1 MAARADKS
9 QAMIEKILAT
19 ASQLFVQKGYEK
31 TSMQDIARTAG
42 ISKGAIYHHFQSKD
56 EIILKVMQ
64 HLKELMVE
72 EIARTLQANEQLSG
86 KEQLQALVKANLES
100 QTIHSMDS
108 VMDEYDKD
116 AGFGL
121 AILQDNLKISAPIIA
136 SIIKK
141 GMADGSFQ
149 TQFPDEGA
157 EVFLLLL
164 NFWLVGQFSEKSF
177 EKQAERLRFIRFML
191 ESIGIDIL
199 SDELMEQ
206 TLTYLKRGC

>member
-42 ISKGAIYHHFQSKD
+42 ISKGAIYHHFQSKE

-72 EIARTLQANEQLSG
+72 EIARTLQATEQLSG

-100 QTIHSMDS
+100 QTIHAMD
-108 VMDEYDKD
+108 
-116 AGFGL
+116 
-121 AILQDNLKISAPIIA
+121 
-136 SIIKK
+136 
-141 GMADGSFQ
+141 
-149 TQFPDEGA
+149 
-157 EVFLLLL
+157 
-164 NFWLVGQFSEKSF
+164 
-177 EKQAERLRFIRFML
+177 
-191 ESIGIDIL
+191 
-199 SDELMEQ
+199 
-206 TLTYLKRGC
+206 

>member
-42 ISKGAIYHHFQSKD
+42 ISKGAIYHHFHSKE

-64 HLKELMVE
+64 HRKELMVE
-72 EIARTLQANEQLSG
+72 EIARTLQATEQLSG

-100 QTIHSMDS
+100 QTIHAMDS

-121 AILQDNLKISAPIIA
+121 SILQDNLKVSASIIA
-136 SIIKK
+136 SIIRK
-141 GMADGSFQ
+141 GRADGSFQ

-177 EKQAERLRFIRFML
+177 EKQVERLRFIRFML

>member
-31 TSMQDIARTAG
+31 TSMQDIAQTAG

-64 HLKELMVE
+64 HRKVE
-72 EIARTLQANEQLSG
+72 EIAQTLQATEQLSG

-100 QTIHSMDS
+100 QTIHAMDS

-121 AILQDNLKISAPIIA
+121 AILQDNLKISASIIA

-177 EKQAERLRFIRFML
+177 EKQADRLCFIRFML

-206 TLTYLKRGC
+206 TLTYLKRGR

>member
-1 MAARADKS
+1 MKKPACRISHGQQVFQK
-9 QAMIEKILAT
+9 E
-19 ASQLFVQKGYEK
+19 LFIIQ
-31 TSMQDIARTAG
+31 T
-42 ISKGAIYHHFQSKD
+42 KD

-72 EIARTLQANEQLSG
+72 EIARTLQATEQLSG

-136 SIIKK
+136 SIIKM
-141 GMADGSFQ
+141 GMADGAFQ

-206 TLTYLKRGC
+206 TLTYLKRS